1 MRWTKTWDERKRKV
15 EESEDAITRG
25 QARRT
30 ACGRRKRRSRRGT
43 LLPFRPTILIFSRVF
58 LDSSHAKDL
67 SMPNIETKSPKKWVG
82 NEGRPSALPS
92 LLPMFTDFLPIGEY
106 FNAFGGLSFNPRN
119 SLVEGIT
126 LPKDSPTHRR

>member
-25 QARRT
+25 RAED
-30 ACGRRKRRSRRGT
+30 
-43 LLPFRPTILIFSRVF
+43 LLADADTTGEAVKAGALPYFSADNASKFSHSQGYSYV
-58 LDSSHAKDL
+58 DSSHAKDL

-92 LLPMFTDFLPIGEY
+92 LLPMFTDCLPLFY
-106 FNAFGGLSFNPRN
+106 FYSHAK
-119 SLVEGIT
+119 III
-126 LPKDSPTHRR
+126 